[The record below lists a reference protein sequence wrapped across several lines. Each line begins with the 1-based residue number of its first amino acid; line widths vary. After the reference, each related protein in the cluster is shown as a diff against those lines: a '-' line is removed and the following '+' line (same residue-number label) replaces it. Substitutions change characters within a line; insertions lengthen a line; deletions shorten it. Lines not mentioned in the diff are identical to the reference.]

1 LVKIF
6 DKYIIIIIKIMENK
20 YELLVNSY
28 NTVYKVKQ
36 QIEKSLNIN
45 VLQQRLI
52 YLGYPMVDEAILEQY
67 NIKNNSVILLTMC
80 MM

>member
-1 LVKIF
+1 
-6 DKYIIIIIKIMENK
+6 MENK

>member
-1 LVKIF
+1 
-6 DKYIIIIIKIMENK
+6 MENK
-20 YELLVNSY
+20 YELLVNCY
-28 NTVYKVKQ
+28 DTVYKVKQ

>member
-1 LVKIF
+1 
-6 DKYIIIIIKIMENK
+6 MENK
-20 YELLVNSY
+20 YELSVNSCE
-28 NTVYKVKQ
+28 TVYKLKQ

-67 NIKNNSVILLTMC
+67 NIQNNSVILLTMC
-80 MM
+80 IM